1 MTYNRPI
8 IAITTVCAIA
18 AVSCSKSEMENQTAG
33 SLIPVNITA
42 SIETQTRASGTS
54 FDEGDMIG
62 MYAFRHLDDEEEA
75 MMGVRQ
81 FDNTPLTISGGVPKT
96 DAPLYFP
103 KYEENTDFYMY
114 YPYNDTPVEQGSTY
128 QWMPAYEDQSS
139 DAAFLA
145 SDKMVAKVLDV
156 KKSPAPIHFQF
167 KRLMS
172 KIEFELTA
180 GEGYTDESVE
190 KAEVLLK
197 NIKNSCALNLLTMEM
212 ESVST
217 PVDIIPHG
225 TFSYDYWTWTIS
237 GVEAIIPPQKM
248 EAGTNMFF
256 ISLGDKKFRGTIPED
271 IVFEAGKTY
280 TFTVTL
286 NRAIN
291 GDEVSVM
298 PEINDWTDGG
308 TLTGDVIE
316 IEDPDDDISYV
327 TDYDGNEYNIVTIGT
342 QKWLGSNLRT
352 TRFND
357 GTAISN
363 FTDQADWDACESSE
377 EPAWC
382 YYNNDPAK
390 EEKYGI
396 LYNWFAA
403 AHGNICPEGWH
414 VPTREEWNI
423 LVQFLGENGGTKLK
437 ATSGWY
443 DIDGFTY
450 PSYQG
455 TDDYGFT
462 AIPCGNRN
470 GGNGE
475 WFERI
480 DQYCEWWSQDQDPT
494 YSYSGTVY
502 YLYSKYT
509 DVKNIAHWKE
519 FGHAIR
525 CIKDN

>member
-1 MTYNRPI
+1 
-8 IAITTVCAIA
+8 
-18 AVSCSKSEMENQTAG
+18 
-33 SLIPVNITA
+33 
-42 SIETQTRASGTS
+42 
-54 FDEGDMIG
+54 
-62 MYAFRHLDDEEEA
+62 
-75 MMGVRQ
+75 
-81 FDNTPLTISGGVPKT
+81 
-96 DAPLYFP
+96 
-103 KYEENTDFYMY
+103 
-114 YPYNDTPVEQGSTY
+114 
-128 QWMPAYEDQSS
+128 
-139 DAAFLA
+139 
-145 SDKMVAKVLDV
+145 
-156 KKSPAPIHFQF
+156 
-167 KRLMS
+167 
-172 KIEFELTA
+172 
-180 GEGYTDESVE
+180 
-190 KAEVLLK
+190 
-197 NIKNSCALNLLTMEM
+197 
-212 ESVST
+212 
-217 PVDIIPHG
+217 
-225 TFSYDYWTWTIS
+225 
-237 GVEAIIPPQKM
+237 
-248 EAGTNMFF
+248 MFF

-291 GDEVSVM
+291 GDEISIM

-308 TLTGDVIE
+308 TFIGDVIE
-316 IEDPDDDISYV
+316 IDDPDDDISYV
-327 TDYDGNEYNIVTIGT
+327 TDYDGNEYNVVTIGT

-352 TRFND
+352 THLND

-363 FTDQADWDACESSE
+363 FTDQTDWDACESSE

-382 YYNNDPAK
+382 YYNNDPEK

-403 AHGNICPEGWH
+403 TQDNICPEGWH
-414 VPTREEWNI
+414 VPTREEWDV

-443 DIDGFTY
+443 DIDGFTD

-455 TDDYGFT
+455 TDEYGFT

-470 GGNGE
+470 GGNGVG
-475 WFERI
+475 FERI
-480 DQYCEWWSQDQDPT
+480 DQYCEWWSQNQDPV

-509 DVKNIAHWKE
+509 DIKNIAHWKE